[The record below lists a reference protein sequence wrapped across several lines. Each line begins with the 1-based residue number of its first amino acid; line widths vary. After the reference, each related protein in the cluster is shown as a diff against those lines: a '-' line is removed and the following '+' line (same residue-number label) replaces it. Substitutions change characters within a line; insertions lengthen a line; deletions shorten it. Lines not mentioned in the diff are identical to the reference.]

1 MQDFDDEELD
11 VDALV
16 FIIGYILKMLV
27 WLWMIHTRIYTKV

>member
-1 MQDFDDEELD
+1 MINDDINEDMQDFDDEELD

-27 WLWMIHTRIYTKV
+27 